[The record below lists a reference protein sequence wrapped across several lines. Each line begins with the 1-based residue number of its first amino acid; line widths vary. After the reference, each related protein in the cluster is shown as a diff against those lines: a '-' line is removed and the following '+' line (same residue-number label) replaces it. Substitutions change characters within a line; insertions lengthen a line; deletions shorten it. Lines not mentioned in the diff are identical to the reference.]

1 MGLMLWDHKAKPSL
15 RLTNRPLHPR
25 KIGLT
30 LADLM
35 DLRAVRKINQRGALL
50 LANLK
55 VLCQMENGPR
65 QSGNRIAIT
74 NGREVHRMMKIQLA
88 IKNHDAINREAI
100 NREAINREAKIR
112 VIQNNL
118 GRVRRA
124 SAKRLVQLIPPEN
137 ASSLRHASLMLPSL
151 HRPMSV

>member
-1 MGLMLWDHKAKPSL
+1 
-15 RLTNRPLHPR
+15 
-25 KIGLT
+25 
-30 LADLM
+30 
-35 DLRAVRKINQRGALL
+35 
-50 LANLK
+50 
-55 VLCQMENGPR
+55 MENGPR